1 MANENVSAQ
10 VTDSVTQTNV
20 KSWHDG
26 HMGVAL
32 GMAESHASVVA
43 SMNKSHAT
51 TMAALDQS
59 FAASMGSLGKR
70 IVEPDV
76 AQAISERLIGG
87 AGQSAVQS
95 DQVSALAT
103 QIAELAAVVAALKAS
118 FGAVVKKQE

>member
-1 MANENVSAQ
+1 MAIENVSAQ
-10 VTDSVTQTNV
+10 VTDAVTQTNV
-20 KSWHDG
+20 KSWADG

-59 FAASMGSLGKR
+59 FASSMGSLGKR

-76 AQAISERLIGG
+76 SQAISERLIGG

-95 DQVSALAT
+95 DQVSALANNLAQLVT
-103 QIAELAAVVAALKAS
+103 QFAEMQTVLNVIAAK
-118 FGAVVKKQE
+118 